1 MSKKK
6 LLKILQD
13 FFDADQR
20 EQLQHVQQIKMV
32 LKKLKKKEIK
42 MKAKMETCSD
52 VDTIAALQQELDII
66 YAQRLKGIK
75 IIKEIK

>member
-20 EQLQHVQQIKMV
+20 EQLQHVQQIKKV
-32 LKKLKKKEIK
+32 LKKLKEKEIK
-42 MKAKMETCSD
+42 MKGKMDACD
-52 VDTIAALQQELDII
+52 NVDDIAALQQELDII
-66 YAQRLKGIK
+66 YAQRLKGVK